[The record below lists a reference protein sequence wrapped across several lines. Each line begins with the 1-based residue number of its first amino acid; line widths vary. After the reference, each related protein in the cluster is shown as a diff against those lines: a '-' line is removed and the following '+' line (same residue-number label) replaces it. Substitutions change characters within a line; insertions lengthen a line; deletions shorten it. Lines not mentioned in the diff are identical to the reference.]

1 MIALSISIALGLA
14 LFHVLGH
21 DGQTMPC
28 TVGVQLADRPMHIPH
43 ADMPWRPSRRHASM
57 TCAVPLCDIA
67 TAYPSRDMAMAQGI
81 ALANWRLRIA
91 GAGAPWTISA
101 RRTMAQLGNVAG
113 HITVAARQ
121 VRDSRGRFTA
131 AWAVDVSDITPWQ
144 GATL

>member
-1 MIALSISIALGLA
+1 MALLISIALGLA
-14 LFHVLGH
+14 LFAALGAN
-21 DGQTMPC
+21 GASMPRPI
-28 TVGVQLADRPMHIPH
+28 GIALARRPAHIRH